1 VAHQYSPRFERL
13 SRLVTRRPWL
23 VVLLWVVVGA
33 ALTLAVPS
41 LESVTRDNA
50 VSPMPTGTPAT
61 TVMTEMGQRFGQQG
75 IENSAIVVMSD
86 PDGFTS
92 TARVHYEAT
101 VQRLRADTRSVRFVQ
116 DLVSDPIAASAPSTR
131 AQVMSADGRAW
142 FLVVGLQ
149 GEIGSPDSL
158 IALQRVRSTVE
169 QTFAESG
176 VTAKVTGPTATFS
189 DMAESSFGDLTTIA
203 AIVALAITVL
213 LLIVYR
219 SVFTAAVPLLVMAV
233 SLVVVRGS
241 LAALG
246 HVGLLKL
253 SAFSS
258 ALMMT
263 ILAGACVNY
272 TVFLLSRY
280 HERVRQGMTPVDAIA
295 SASGSVSG
303 VTLAAAATVTVAN
316 MAQLTAKLDLLAVAG
331 PAIAAAI
338 VVAFLANITLAQ
350 AVLALAARRGWGMPR
365 AERTRDHWRRTGIR
379 VVRHPA
385 RTLTAS
391 LLVLAALAGCAGF
404 VTFGYDDQAQVARLN
419 TESGEGYQL
428 LNRHFDA
435 NAVIPQ
441 FVMVT
446 ADRDLRTA
454 RGLAD
459 LDQMAQRMSQLP
471 GVAKVVGL
479 TRPDGR
485 KLAPATLSW
494 QIGAIG
500 AQVDRVRGELDS
512 GLQPQLDRIV
522 TISTVVSSMF
532 AEFNGSDVARMQRVI
547 PQLLDDAQ
555 AVSSELNRYRPLLR
569 RLQETTRLIDRL
581 DATGSA
587 VDDALAD
594 VRAGVE
600 FAGPISDALAVS
612 PACSGNPRCGQY
624 QQWLSS
630 FTTIDRARV
639 LDEIG
644 ELSRTL
650 RADSTQ
656 RSFAD
661 ITATLTRRVDEI
673 AAALDELP
681 GLRAKYERAGGS
693 IRQLEEL
700 GVTPVELRALGEK
713 ARQLD
718 AELEASTRSMST
730 AAAFLHEVER
740 DSSGAAGSGFYLP
753 AGLLES
759 PHFRAAA
766 DRFITPDGTT
776 AVYFIQSTLNPYSA
790 EAMDLVD
797 ELKRVGDESTP
808 NTELA
813 GATLGVGGFPALN
826 ADLQRTFIRDFKE
839 IVVVTLLV
847 IVAIMCLLLRAVV
860 APLYLIATVVLTYG
874 AALGAGVVLFQGLL
888 GQPIYWAVPALTFVM
903 IVAVGADY
911 NMLFIS
917 RLREESARGVR
928 TGVIRAVT
936 ATGSVI
942 TSAGLVFSASM
953 FGMTSASL
961 QNIVQVGFIIGV
973 GLLLDTFVVRTL
985 VVPSIAVML
994 GRRNWWPARS

>member
-1 VAHQYSPRFERL
+1 M
-13 SRLVTRRPWL
+13 TRRPWL
-23 VVLLWVVVGA
+23 TVLLWVAIGT

-41 LESVTRDNA
+41 LENVTRENA

-61 TVMTEMGQRFGQQG
+61 TVMQEMGHRFGQEG
-75 IENSAIVVMSD
+75 IDNSAIIVMRD
-86 PDGFTS
+86 PDGLTPS
-92 TARVHYEAT
+92 ARVHYEAA

-116 DLVSDPIAASAPSTR
+116 DLLSDPIAASAPSAR
-131 AQVMSADGRAW
+131 AQVMSEDGQAW
-142 FLVVGLQ
+142 FMLVGLQ
-149 GEIGSPDSL
+149 GEIGSPNSL

-169 QTFAESG
+169 QTFADSG

-189 DMAESSFGDLTTIA
+189 DMAESSFGDLTKIA
-203 AIVALAITVL
+203 GIVALAITAL
-213 LLIVYR
+213 LLLVYR
-219 SVFTAAVPLLVMAV
+219 SFFTAAVPLIVM
-233 SLVVVRGS
+233 SLSLIVVRGL
-241 LAALG
+241 LATMG
-246 HVGLLKL
+246 HFGLLKL

-280 HERVRQGMTPVDAIA
+280 HERIRAGMAPTDAIA
-295 SASGSVSG
+295 CASGSVSS
-303 VTLAAAATVTVAN
+303 VTLAAAATVAVAN
-316 MAQLTAKLDLLAVAG
+316 MAQLTAKLALLAVAG

-338 VVAFLANITLAQ
+338 VVAFLANVTLAQ
-350 AVLALAARRGWGMPR
+350 ALLALAARRGWGMPR
-365 AERTRDHWRRTGIR
+365 AERTRDHWRKTGIQ

-391 LLVLAALAGCAGF
+391 LLILAVLAGCAGF
-404 VTFGYDDQAQVARLN
+404 VEFGYDDQAQVARLS

-428 LNRHFDA
+428 LSQHFDA

-446 ADRDLRTA
+446 ADRDLRTP

-471 GVAKVVGL
+471 GVAKVVGI
-479 TRPDGR
+479 TRPDGQT
-485 KLAPATLSW
+485 LGPATLSW

-500 AQVDRVRGELDS
+500 TQVDRVRGELATD
-512 GLQPQLDRIV
+512 LQPQLDRIV
-522 TISTVVSSMF
+522 ETSTVISSMVS
-532 AEFNGSDVARMQRVI
+532 EFTGSDLSRLQRVI
-547 PQLLDDAQ
+547 PQLLDDAA
-555 AVSSELNRYRPLLR
+555 AVSAEFNRYRPLLR
-569 RLQETTRLIDRL
+569 QLRETTLLIDQL
-581 DATGSA
+581 DATGPA
-587 VDDALAD
+587 IDAALAD
-594 VRAGVE
+594 ARTGADVV
-600 FAGPISDALAVS
+600 GPIGDALAVS
-612 PACSGNPRCGQY
+612 PACAGNPRCAQY

-630 FTTIDRARV
+630 FANVDRVRV

-644 ELSRTL
+644 ELARAL
-650 RADSTQ
+650 RANSTDQ
-656 RSFAD
+656 SFSD
-661 ITATLTRRVDEI
+661 LTRRVDEI
-673 AAALDELP
+673 SAVLDELP
-681 GLRAKYERAGGS
+681 GLRARYERAS
-693 IRQLEEL
+693 ASLRQLQQL
-700 GVTPVELRALGEK
+700 GVTPAEMRALGDK
-713 ARQLD
+713 TR
-718 AELEASTRSMST
+718 ELATRLHDSTSAMGR
-730 AAAFLHEVER
+730 AAAFLHEVRR
-740 DSSGAAGSGFYLP
+740 DSTGSSGSGFYLP
-753 AGLLES
+753 AGLLDS
-759 PHFRAAA
+759 PDFRTAA
-766 DRFITPDGTT
+766 DRFLTPDGTT
-776 AVYFIQSTLNPYSA
+776 AVYFIQSTLNPYSTA
-790 EAMDLVD
+790 AMDLVGD
-797 ELKRVGDESTP
+797 LKRVGAESTP

-813 GATLGVGGFPALN
+813 GAEIGVGGFPALN

-874 AALGAGVVLFQGLL
+874 AALGAGVLVFQGLL

-917 RLREESARGVR
+917 RLREESTRGIR
-928 TGVIRAVT
+928 TGVIRTVT

-942 TSAGLVFSASM
+942 TSAGLIFAAST

-961 QNIVQVGFIIGV
+961 QNIAQVGFIIGV

-994 GRRNWWPARS
+994 GQRNWWPARS